1 MKSGDCGAVFA
12 TVPSAGEW
20 TWSLAWIQYSCQ
32 VWFIFDYTF
41 KCCYN
46 KQFGQIFRQRSDY
59 LNFLYDLTIG
69 IFVTLSTIS
78 QISTSAWQSASILA
92 NVSSTNFEHTN
103 TASSVYYVLPI
114 LYIQHRFTM
123 DIWCLDCIR
132 ACNHILGGIFSAAH
146 KKYNITDEASPEQF
160 KI

>member
-12 TVPSAGEW
+12 TVPSAGQW
-20 TWSLAWIQYSCQ
+20 TWSLAWIQYSC
-32 VWFIFDYTF
+32 VFGLSLIIFLNVATINSLDRFSAKDLFIKIFGTF
-41 KCCYN
+41 
-46 KQFGQIFRQRSDY
+46 
-59 LNFLYDLTIG
+59 L
-69 IFVTLSTIS
+69 TIS
-78 QISTSAWQSASILA
+78 QISTSVWQSASILA

-103 TASSVYYVLPI
+103 TTSSVYYNVLRI

-132 ACNHILGGIFSAAH
+132 ACNHMLGGSFIAAH
-146 KKYNITDEASPEQF
+146 KKDNITDKSSPEQF

>member
-12 TVPSAGEW
+12 TVLSAGQW
-20 TWSLAWIQYSCQ
+20 TWSLAWIQYSCR
-32 VWFIFDYTF
+32 VCFIFDYIF

-46 KQFGQIFRQRSDY
+46 KQLGQIFRQRSDY
-59 LNFLYDLTIG
+59 LNLLYDLIIRIFGTFLTI
-69 IFVTLSTIS
+69 
-78 QISTSAWQSASILA
+78 ISTSAWQSASILA

-103 TASSVYYVLPI
+103 TTSSVYYNVLPI

-132 ACNHILGGIFSAAH
+132 ACNHMLGGVFSAAH
-146 KKYNITDEASPEQF
+146 KKDSITDEVSPE
-160 KI
+160 